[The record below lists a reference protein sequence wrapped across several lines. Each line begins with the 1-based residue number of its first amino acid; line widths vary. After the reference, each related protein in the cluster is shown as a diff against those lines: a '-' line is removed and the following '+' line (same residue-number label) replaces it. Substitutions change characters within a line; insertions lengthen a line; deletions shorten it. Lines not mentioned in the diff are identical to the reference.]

1 MKEVKQVIVVRDDL
15 KLSRGKLAVQVA
27 HASIIGYEKAN
38 KEIRE
43 IWKSQGQKKIV
54 LKVPDLKT
62 LMEIKEKAEKIGLI
76 TGVVVDAGLTEIPPG
91 TVTAIVIGPD
101 DAKKID
107 KVTGSLPLLKW
118 LWIKDQLCNIINNFD
133 NIIIHFFYF

>member
-1 MKEVKQVIVVRDDL
+1 MKEVKQVIVVREDL

-27 HASIIGYEKAN
+27 HASIIGYEKAD
-38 KEIRE
+38 KDIRE

-107 KVTGSLPLLKW
+107 KVTGSLPLLK
-118 LWIKDQLCNIINNFD
+118 
-133 NIIIHFFYF
+133 